1 MQDCLGIEV
10 GAKNAFIGHVP
21 KGNHFILLL
30 RVTCYKLA
38 DSHFCFP
45 FRADIVSPEPFVLV
59 ETTVTLIALLIVL
72 CSFCQWLAWRVKLP
86 AIIFLLA
93 TGVLLGPALGLLH
106 PDRLLGN
113 LLFPFVSLSVAVVL
127 FEGSLTLR
135 YREIIGLEAVVR
147 NLVSFGMLATC
158 IITAVATRLALGLPW
173 ELCLL
178 FGAITVVT
186 GPTVIIPMLRTVRPT
201 ANVARILRWEGII
214 IDPLGAALAVLVY
227 EFIISG
233 GGQEALGHTL
243 LMFGQIVLI
252 GSLIGA
258 LGGYLFGLVLR
269 NHWLPEFLHNVTALA
284 LVFGTFALADTVQHE
299 SGLVTVTVM
308 GIWLANMDG
317 VEVEDILDFK
327 ESLSILLVS
336 ILFIVLAARMDFA
349 NVAGL
354 GWRALSVFLAIQF
367 LARPINVMLSAFRS
381 RLSWPERHLLAWIA
395 PRGIV
400 AAAISALFALRLEQ
414 MGMAGAPLLI
424 PLTFMVIIGTVLLQ
438 SLTARPL
445 ALWLKVAEPEPKG
458 FLIVGANKVARM
470 VGKALDQR
478 GFPVLLADPDWENV
492 AKARMEGLPAYFG
505 NPISEHADRHLDL
518 VGIGRMLALTSRENF
533 NVAAVMHF
541 RMEFGR
547 KNVFVLQR
555 EIRDKNSEKLQ
566 VTPRRRGRPLFSEG
580 VTYSTLTEMLAR
592 GAEMH
597 ATKLTESFSFDD
609 FLKKHRPSPLVLF
622 AIDTRDRLKVFTA
635 DNRIAPGPGWT
646 VISLIIGDRS
656 EPENTE
662 NATPPFSKS

>member
-1 MQDCLGIEV
+1 
-10 GAKNAFIGHVP
+10 
-21 KGNHFILLL
+21 
-30 RVTCYKLA
+30 
-38 DSHFCFP
+38 
-45 FRADIVSPEPFVLV
+45 
-59 ETTVTLIALLIVL
+59 
-72 CSFCQWLAWRVKLP
+72 
-86 AIIFLLA
+86 
-93 TGVLLGPALGLLH
+93 
-106 PDRLLGN
+106 
-113 LLFPFVSLSVAVVL
+113 
-127 FEGSLTLR
+127 
-135 YREIIGLEAVVR
+135 
-147 NLVSFGMLATC
+147 
-158 IITAVATRLALGLPW
+158 
-173 ELCLL
+173 
-178 FGAITVVT
+178 
-186 GPTVIIPMLRTVRPT
+186 
-201 ANVARILRWEGII
+201 
-214 IDPLGAALAVLVY
+214 
-227 EFIISG
+227 
-233 GGQEALGHTL
+233 
-243 LMFGQIVLI
+243 
-252 GSLIGA
+252 
-258 LGGYLFGLVLR
+258 
-269 NHWLPEFLHNVTALA
+269 
-284 LVFGTFALADTVQHE
+284 
-299 SGLVTVTVM
+299 
-308 GIWLANMDG
+308 
-317 VEVEDILDFK
+317 
-327 ESLSILLVS
+327 
-336 ILFIVLAARMDFA
+336 
-349 NVAGL
+349 
-354 GWRALSVFLAIQF
+354 
-367 LARPINVMLSAFRS
+367 MLSAFRS